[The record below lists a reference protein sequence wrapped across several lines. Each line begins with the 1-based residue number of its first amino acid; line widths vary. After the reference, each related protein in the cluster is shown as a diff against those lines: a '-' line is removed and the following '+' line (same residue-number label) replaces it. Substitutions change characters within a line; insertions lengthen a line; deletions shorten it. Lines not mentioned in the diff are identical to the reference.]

1 MGMLLDLIQE
11 LETDMAGFSS
21 DACGGSAEL
30 LAPQAH
36 RRTMTMPTSMSQS
49 CETFLATRE
58 GVCLNVARRHQSRS
72 VDHVDRNSLVW
83 RDTGIADFFRDLTD
97 IFERTLRQKKGLD
110 PDCALPEAALR
121 RRKGRRRGGWEAGQR
136 NTLHEIQFLLPPRA
150 GPLLPCASSPDL
162 VSAFALSELNPFG
175 LEPELDDPAPPFG
188 LGLGER
194 GDGEGAFEGAFDG
207 AFEGACAPE
216 GHRWSLQELDG
227 PSSAEVLP
235 PGLVWQ
241 TMDSSTCLELALEG
255 ERLCKAGDCRAG
267 VAFFE
272 AAIQTGT
279 DDLRTLSAIYSQLGN
294 AYFYLGEYDKA
305 MEFHKLDLTVAR
317 TMGDRLGVAKASGN
331 LGNTL
336 KVMGKFKEAICCC
349 ERHLAISQE
358 LEDKVG
364 EGRALYNL
372 GNVYHAQGKHL
383 GRIGPQEP
391 GGFSDEVK
399 HCLQKAV
406 EYYAANLRLM
416 EELSD
421 RSAQGRACGN
431 LGNTHYLLGNF
442 TQAIGYHNE
451 RLTIAKEF
459 GDKAAERRAHSNL
472 GNAHIFLGEFETA
485 AEHYKKTLQLAQ
497 ELSDRAVE
505 AQACYS
511 LGNTYTLLRDYPMAI
526 HYHLRHLAIAQELN
540 DKVGEGRACWSL
552 GNAYSA
558 TNAHEKALQY
568 ANRHLDISK
577 EIGDKTGQ
585 AAAQMNLTD
594 IRKVLGLPPTTND
607 TSESADDAKSRTR
620 RKSMENMDL
629 LKTSVNEE
637 SSMDEDSFFELL
649 SRFQSKRMDDQRCT
663 LSIDSNKENQPEQ
676 VHQPVAPRREAGSVS
691 STGST
696 NGTTTPSDSGANNCG
711 VLEELMESIA
721 GMQSRRMDE
730 QRASLP
736 QLPGLNNQHAILQRL
751 SVAAS
756 DSTPLPDDNF
766 FDMLMR
772 CQGSRIEDQRSSLPN
787 EGHLT
792 HSAPTVPDDDF
803 FSLIMRFQSGRL
815 EDQRSTMPLEATRNS
830 AHPTAD
836 EEEAPANGQSAG
848 AKDGLV
854 SRLVKGRK

>member
-1 MGMLLDLIQE
+1 M
-11 LETDMAGFSS
+11 
-21 DACGGSAEL
+21 
-30 LAPQAH
+30 
-36 RRTMTMPTSMSQS
+36 
-49 CETFLATRE
+49 
-58 GVCLNVARRHQSRS
+58 
-72 VDHVDRNSLVW
+72 
-83 RDTGIADFFRDLTD
+83 
-97 IFERTLRQKKGLD
+97 
-110 PDCALPEAALR
+110 
-121 RRKGRRRGGWEAGQR
+121 
-136 NTLHEIQFLLPPRA
+136 
-150 GPLLPCASSPDL
+150 
-162 VSAFALSELNPFG
+162 NPFKG
-175 LEPELDDPAPPFG
+175 YLINQAVALVTVRPPLSYVTFPHT
-188 LGLGER
+188 R
-194 GDGEGAFEGAFDG
+194 
-207 AFEGACAPE
+207 
-216 GHRWSLQELDG
+216 S
-227 PSSAEVLP
+227 
-235 PGLVWQ
+235 

-305 MEFHKLDLTVAR
+305 MEYHKLDLTVAR

-349 ERHLAISQE
+349 ERHLSISQE

-416 EELSD
+416 EELND

-442 TQAIGYHNE
+442 TQAISYHNE
-451 RLTIAKEF
+451 RLAIAKEF

-497 ELSDRAVE
+497 ELGDRAVE

-526 HYHLRHLAIAQELN
+526 HYHLRHLAIAEELT

-558 TNAHEKALQY
+558 TNNNEKALHY
-568 ANRHLDISK
+568 ATRHLEISK

-594 IRKVLGLPPTTND
+594 IRKLLGLPPTPVD
-607 TSESADDAKSRTR
+607 SELSESAEDVKSRTR

-629 LKTSVNEE
+629 LKASVNEE
-637 SSMDEDSFFELL
+637 SSMDDDSFFELL

-676 VHQPVAPRREAGSVS
+676 PQQQVPTRREGGSLS

-696 NGTTTPSDSGANNCG
+696 NGTTTPSDSGARTELPSRVPEIKNDNCG

-787 EGHLT
+787 DGSLPQ
-792 HSAPTVPDDDF
+792 SAPTVPDDDF

-815 EDQRSTMPLEATRNS
+815 EDQRSTMPLEASRNS
-830 AHPTAD
+830 THPTTD
-836 EEEAPANGQSAG
+836 EEEPPSSAQSAG
-848 AKDGLV
+848 TKDGLV

>member
-1 MGMLLDLIQE
+1 
-11 LETDMAGFSS
+11 
-21 DACGGSAEL
+21 
-30 LAPQAH
+30 
-36 RRTMTMPTSMSQS
+36 
-49 CETFLATRE
+49 
-58 GVCLNVARRHQSRS
+58 
-72 VDHVDRNSLVW
+72 
-83 RDTGIADFFRDLTD
+83 
-97 IFERTLRQKKGLD
+97 
-110 PDCALPEAALR
+110 
-121 RRKGRRRGGWEAGQR
+121 
-136 NTLHEIQFLLPPRA
+136 
-150 GPLLPCASSPDL
+150 
-162 VSAFALSELNPFG
+162 
-175 LEPELDDPAPPFG
+175 
-188 LGLGER
+188 
-194 GDGEGAFEGAFDG
+194 
-207 AFEGACAPE
+207 
-216 GHRWSLQELDG
+216 
-227 PSSAEVLP
+227 
-235 PGLVWQ
+235 
-241 TMDSSTCLELALEG
+241 MDSSTCLELALEG

-305 MEFHKLDLTVAR
+305 MEYHKLDLTVAR

-349 ERHLAISQE
+349 ERHLSISQE
-358 LEDKVG
+358 LQDKVG

-416 EELSD
+416 EELND

-442 TQAIGYHNE
+442 TQAISYHNE
-451 RLTIAKEF
+451 RLAIAKEF

-497 ELSDRAVE
+497 ELGDRAVE

-526 HYHLRHLAIAQELN
+526 HYHLRHLAIAEELT

-558 TNAHEKALQY
+558 TNNNEKALHY
-568 ANRHLDISK
+568 ATRHLEISK

-585 AAAQMNLTD
+585 AAAQMNLSD
-594 IRKVLGLPPTTND
+594 IRKVLGLPPTATD
-607 TSESADDAKSRTR
+607 SESSESAEDAKSRTR

-629 LKTSVNEE
+629 LKASVNEE
-637 SSMDEDSFFELL
+637 SSMDDDSFFELL

-676 VHQPVAPRREAGSVS
+676 AQQQVPCHREGGSIS
-691 STGST
+691 SDGST

-787 EGHLT
+787 EGSLT

-830 AHPTAD
+830 THPTTD
-836 EEEAPANGQSAG
+836 EEDPPSSAQSTG
-848 AKDGLV
+848 TKDGLV

>member
-1 MGMLLDLIQE
+1 
-11 LETDMAGFSS
+11 
-21 DACGGSAEL
+21 
-30 LAPQAH
+30 
-36 RRTMTMPTSMSQS
+36 
-49 CETFLATRE
+49 
-58 GVCLNVARRHQSRS
+58 
-72 VDHVDRNSLVW
+72 
-83 RDTGIADFFRDLTD
+83 
-97 IFERTLRQKKGLD
+97 
-110 PDCALPEAALR
+110 
-121 RRKGRRRGGWEAGQR
+121 
-136 NTLHEIQFLLPPRA
+136 
-150 GPLLPCASSPDL
+150 
-162 VSAFALSELNPFG
+162 
-175 LEPELDDPAPPFG
+175 
-188 LGLGER
+188 
-194 GDGEGAFEGAFDG
+194 
-207 AFEGACAPE
+207 
-216 GHRWSLQELDG
+216 
-227 PSSAEVLP
+227 
-235 PGLVWQ
+235 
-241 TMDSSTCLELALEG
+241 MDSSTCLELALEG

-305 MEFHKLDLTVAR
+305 MEYHKLDLTVAR

-349 ERHLAISQE
+349 ERHLSISQE

-416 EELSD
+416 EELND

-442 TQAIGYHNE
+442 TQAISYHNE
-451 RLTIAKEF
+451 RLAIAKEF

-497 ELSDRAVE
+497 ELGDRAVE

-526 HYHLRHLAIAQELN
+526 HYHLRHLAIAEELT

-558 TNAHEKALQY
+558 TNNNEKALHY
-568 ANRHLDISK
+568 ATRHLEISK

-585 AAAQMNLTD
+585 AAAQMNLSD
-594 IRKVLGLPPTTND
+594 IRKVLGLPPTPID
-607 TSESADDAKSRTR
+607 SESSESAEDAKSRTR

-629 LKTSVNEE
+629 LKMTPDAKGVLRKYQSEDAGIGSLSSDDSHPVNGPSFNTSSHADKNTSVNEE
-637 SSMDEDSFFELL
+637 SSMDDESFFELL

-676 VHQPVAPRREAGSVS
+676 AQQQVPTHREGGSLS
-691 STGST
+691 SNGST
-696 NGTTTPSDSGANNCG
+696 NGTTTPSDSGARMELPPQPEIKHDNCG

-787 EGHLT
+787 EASLT
-792 HSAPTVPDDDF
+792 QSAPTVPDDDF

-836 EEEAPANGQSAG
+836 EEEPPNSAQSTG

>member
-1 MGMLLDLIQE
+1 
-11 LETDMAGFSS
+11 
-21 DACGGSAEL
+21 
-30 LAPQAH
+30 
-36 RRTMTMPTSMSQS
+36 
-49 CETFLATRE
+49 
-58 GVCLNVARRHQSRS
+58 
-72 VDHVDRNSLVW
+72 
-83 RDTGIADFFRDLTD
+83 
-97 IFERTLRQKKGLD
+97 
-110 PDCALPEAALR
+110 
-121 RRKGRRRGGWEAGQR
+121 
-136 NTLHEIQFLLPPRA
+136 
-150 GPLLPCASSPDL
+150 
-162 VSAFALSELNPFG
+162 
-175 LEPELDDPAPPFG
+175 
-188 LGLGER
+188 
-194 GDGEGAFEGAFDG
+194 
-207 AFEGACAPE
+207 
-216 GHRWSLQELDG
+216 
-227 PSSAEVLP
+227 
-235 PGLVWQ
+235 
-241 TMDSSTCLELALEG
+241 MDSSTCLELALEG

-305 MEFHKLDLTVAR
+305 MEYHKLDLTVAR

-349 ERHLAISQE
+349 ERHLSISQE
-358 LEDKVG
+358 LQDKVG

-416 EELSD
+416 EELND

-442 TQAIGYHNE
+442 TQAISYHNE
-451 RLTIAKEF
+451 RLAIAKEF

-497 ELSDRAVE
+497 ELGDRAVE

-526 HYHLRHLAIAQELN
+526 HYHLRHLAIAEELT

-558 TNAHEKALQY
+558 TNNNEKALHY
-568 ANRHLDISK
+568 ATRHLEISK

-585 AAAQMNLTD
+585 AAAQMNLSD
-594 IRKVLGLPPTTND
+594 IRKVLGLPPTATD
-607 TSESADDAKSRTR
+607 SESSESAEDAKSRTR

-629 LKTSVNEE
+629 LKMTPDAKGVLRKYQSEDAGIGSMSSDDSHPVNGPSYNTSSRADKNASVNEE
-637 SSMDEDSFFELL
+637 SSMDDDSFFELL

-676 VHQPVAPRREAGSVS
+676 AQQQVPCHREGGSIS
-691 STGST
+691 SDGST
-696 NGTTTPSDSGANNCG
+696 NGTTTPSDSGARMETPSQVPKINHDNCG

-787 EGHLT
+787 EGSLT

-830 AHPTAD
+830 THPTTD
-836 EEEAPANGQSAG
+836 EEDPPSSAQSTG
-848 AKDGLV
+848 TKDGLV

>member
-1 MGMLLDLIQE
+1 
-11 LETDMAGFSS
+11 
-21 DACGGSAEL
+21 
-30 LAPQAH
+30 
-36 RRTMTMPTSMSQS
+36 
-49 CETFLATRE
+49 
-58 GVCLNVARRHQSRS
+58 
-72 VDHVDRNSLVW
+72 
-83 RDTGIADFFRDLTD
+83 
-97 IFERTLRQKKGLD
+97 
-110 PDCALPEAALR
+110 
-121 RRKGRRRGGWEAGQR
+121 
-136 NTLHEIQFLLPPRA
+136 
-150 GPLLPCASSPDL
+150 
-162 VSAFALSELNPFG
+162 
-175 LEPELDDPAPPFG
+175 
-188 LGLGER
+188 
-194 GDGEGAFEGAFDG
+194 
-207 AFEGACAPE
+207 
-216 GHRWSLQELDG
+216 
-227 PSSAEVLP
+227 
-235 PGLVWQ
+235 
-241 TMDSSTCLELALEG
+241 MDSSTCLELALEG

-305 MEFHKLDLTVAR
+305 MEYHKLDLTVAR

-349 ERHLAISQE
+349 ERHLSISQE

-416 EELSD
+416 EELND

-442 TQAIGYHNE
+442 TQAISYHNE
-451 RLTIAKEF
+451 RLAIAKEF

-497 ELSDRAVE
+497 ELGDRAVE

-526 HYHLRHLAIAQELN
+526 HYHLRHLAIAEELT

-558 TNAHEKALQY
+558 TNNNEKALHY
-568 ANRHLDISK
+568 ATRHLEISK

-594 IRKVLGLPPTTND
+594 IRKLLGLPPTPVD
-607 TSESADDAKSRTR
+607 SELSESAEDVKSRTR

-629 LKTSVNEE
+629 LKASVNEE
-637 SSMDEDSFFELL
+637 SSMDDDSFFELL

-676 VHQPVAPRREAGSVS
+676 PQQQVPTRREGGSLS

-787 EGHLT
+787 DGSLPQ
-792 HSAPTVPDDDF
+792 SAPTVPDDDF

-815 EDQRSTMPLEATRNS
+815 EDQRSTMPLEASRNS
-830 AHPTAD
+830 THPTTD
-836 EEEAPANGQSAG
+836 EEEPPSSAQSAG
-848 AKDGLV
+848 TKDGLV

>member
-1 MGMLLDLIQE
+1 
-11 LETDMAGFSS
+11 
-21 DACGGSAEL
+21 
-30 LAPQAH
+30 
-36 RRTMTMPTSMSQS
+36 
-49 CETFLATRE
+49 
-58 GVCLNVARRHQSRS
+58 
-72 VDHVDRNSLVW
+72 
-83 RDTGIADFFRDLTD
+83 
-97 IFERTLRQKKGLD
+97 
-110 PDCALPEAALR
+110 
-121 RRKGRRRGGWEAGQR
+121 
-136 NTLHEIQFLLPPRA
+136 
-150 GPLLPCASSPDL
+150 
-162 VSAFALSELNPFG
+162 
-175 LEPELDDPAPPFG
+175 
-188 LGLGER
+188 
-194 GDGEGAFEGAFDG
+194 
-207 AFEGACAPE
+207 
-216 GHRWSLQELDG
+216 
-227 PSSAEVLP
+227 
-235 PGLVWQ
+235 
-241 TMDSSTCLELALEG
+241 MDSSTCLELALEG

-305 MEFHKLDLTVAR
+305 MEYHKLDLTVAR

-349 ERHLAISQE
+349 ERHLSISQE

-391 GGFSDEVK
+391 GGFSEEVK

-406 EYYAANLRLM
+406 EYYAANLHLM
-416 EELSD
+416 EELND

-431 LGNTHYLLGNF
+431 LGNTYYLLGNF
-442 TQAIGYHNE
+442 TQAIHYHNE

-485 AEHYKKTLQLAQ
+485 ADHYKKTLQLAQ
-497 ELSDRAVE
+497 ELGDRAVE

-526 HYHLRHLAIAQELN
+526 QYHLRHLAIAQELA

-558 TNAHEKALQY
+558 TNNHEKALHY
-568 ANRHLDISK
+568 ANRHLEISK

-594 IRKVLGLPPTTND
+594 IRKALGLPPTPVD
-607 TSESADDAKSRTR
+607 SESTDSEDAKSRTR

-629 LKTSVNEE
+629 LKMTPDAKGVLRKYQSEDTGISSLSSGDSHPVNGPPFTISSPADKNTSVNEE
-637 SSMDEDSFFELL
+637 ASMDEDSFFELL

-663 LSIDSNKENQPEQ
+663 LSIDNNKENQPQ
-676 VHQPVAPRREAGSVS
+676 QPAQPPLSAHRDAGSLS

-696 NGTTTPSDSGANNCG
+696 NGTATPSDNGANNCG

-751 SVAAS
+751 SVAGT
-756 DSTPLPDDNF
+756 DSTSLPDDNF

-772 CQGSRIEDQRSSLPN
+772 CQGSRIEDQRSFLPN
-787 EGHLT
+787 EGALT

-815 EDQRSTMPLEATRNS
+815 EDQRSTMPLEASRNS
-830 AHPTAD
+830 VNPTTD
-836 EEEAPANGQSAG
+836 EEEPPSNSQSVG
-848 AKDGLV
+848 TKDGLV

>member
-1 MGMLLDLIQE
+1 
-11 LETDMAGFSS
+11 
-21 DACGGSAEL
+21 
-30 LAPQAH
+30 
-36 RRTMTMPTSMSQS
+36 MSY
-49 CETFLATRE
+49 
-58 GVCLNVARRHQSRS
+58 
-72 VDHVDRNSLVW
+72 
-83 RDTGIADFFRDLTD
+83 
-97 IFERTLRQKKGLD
+97 
-110 PDCALPEAALR
+110 
-121 RRKGRRRGGWEAGQR
+121 
-136 NTLHEIQFLLPPRA
+136 
-150 GPLLPCASSPDL
+150 
-162 VSAFALSELNPFG
+162 VSADIAK
-175 LEPELDDPAPPFG
+175 
-188 LGLGER
+188 
-194 GDGEGAFEGAFDG
+194 
-207 AFEGACAPE
+207 
-216 GHRWSLQELDG
+216 
-227 PSSAEVLP
+227 
-235 PGLVWQ
+235 
-241 TMDSSTCLELALEG
+241 MDSSTCLELALEG

-349 ERHLAISQE
+349 ERHLSISQE

-585 AAAQMNLTD
+585 AAAQMNLSD

-676 VHQPVAPRREAGSVS
+676 VQQPVAPRREGGSVS

-830 AHPTAD
+830 THPTAD
-836 EEEAPANGQSAG
+836 EEEAPANGQSTG

>member
-1 MGMLLDLIQE
+1 
-11 LETDMAGFSS
+11 
-21 DACGGSAEL
+21 
-30 LAPQAH
+30 
-36 RRTMTMPTSMSQS
+36 
-49 CETFLATRE
+49 
-58 GVCLNVARRHQSRS
+58 
-72 VDHVDRNSLVW
+72 
-83 RDTGIADFFRDLTD
+83 
-97 IFERTLRQKKGLD
+97 
-110 PDCALPEAALR
+110 
-121 RRKGRRRGGWEAGQR
+121 
-136 NTLHEIQFLLPPRA
+136 
-150 GPLLPCASSPDL
+150 
-162 VSAFALSELNPFG
+162 
-175 LEPELDDPAPPFG
+175 
-188 LGLGER
+188 
-194 GDGEGAFEGAFDG
+194 
-207 AFEGACAPE
+207 
-216 GHRWSLQELDG
+216 
-227 PSSAEVLP
+227 
-235 PGLVWQ
+235 
-241 TMDSSTCLELALEG
+241 MDSSTCLELALEG

-305 MEFHKLDLTVAR
+305 MDYHKLDLTVAR

-349 ERHLAISQE
+349 ERHLSISQE

-416 EELSD
+416 EELND

-442 TQAIGYHNE
+442 TQAISYHSE
-451 RLTIAKEF
+451 RLAIAKEF

-497 ELSDRAVE
+497 ELGDRAVE

-511 LGNTYTLLRDYPMAI
+511 LGNTYTLLREFPMAI
-526 HYHLRHLAIAQELN
+526 QYHLRHLAIAEELK

-558 TNAHEKALQY
+558 TNNNEKALHY
-568 ANRHLDISK
+568 ATRHLEISK

-585 AAAQMNLTD
+585 AAAQMNLSD
-594 IRKVLGLPPTTND
+594 IRKVLGLPPAPID
-607 TSESADDAKSRTR
+607 QESAEDAKMTPDAKGVL
-620 RKSMENMDL
+620 RKYQSEDAGIGFHSPEDARHPVNGPTSYTSSSHAD
-629 LKTSVNEE
+629 KNQSVNEE
-637 SSMDEDSFFELL
+637 SSMDDDSFFELL

-663 LSIDSNKENQPEQ
+663 LSIDGNKENHPQQQQKDGP
-676 VHQPVAPRREAGSVS
+676 PPPPSVATATATQTRDHGGSLT

-736 QLPGLNNQHAILQRL
+736 QLPGLNNQQVILQRL
-751 SVAAS
+751 SVAGS
-756 DSTPLPDDNF
+756 DTTPLPDDNF

-787 EGHLT
+787 ESPLT

-815 EDQRSTMPLEATRNS
+815 EDQRSTMPLEAAARSTSHRR
-830 AHPTAD
+830 TTD
-836 EEEAPANGQSAG
+836 EEEPPVPPPTSTHPPAS
-848 AKDGLV
+848 KDGLV